1 MVLTNGR
8 IYTVDGNR
16 SWAEAVAITEGKIS
30 FIGSAAEAEASIGGN
45 TTVLDLDGRMLLP
58 AFQDSHIHPIGAGIE
73 ASRVDLNGLDDV
85 GAYRAAIGEYATA
98 NPDVEWI
105 TGGGWSMSEFGPG
118 GRPSKSI
125 IDELVPDRP
134 AYLSSADGHTGWANS
149 RALEI
154 AGIDDDTP
162 NPPDGIIDRDPET
175 GETIGS
181 LQEGAMTMVTR
192 HIPPETLQDRI
203 AGLRYSIDLLHSYG
217 ITAITDAIV
226 NRPELETYETLD
238 ANGELD
244 LRVIGSL
251 WWDRNRGLEQMDD
264 LIALRDEFN
273 NGGQLRPTAIKIMQD
288 GVMENYTAAMLEPYH
303 VESGTKGIPMVEPE
317 QLRQAVVAA
326 DAAGFQVHFH
336 AIGTAAVRQSLDAI
350 EEALLEN
357 GQNNLRHHISHLQ
370 MIHPDDISRFRELE
384 AIANFQPLWAYNDD
398 YVTELTVPF
407 VGEERAQWMYP
418 IKSVLD
424 TGAVVAFGSDWS
436 VSTANPLPQIET
448 AITRLSAT
456 GEDYPVMLPE
466 ERIDLESAIAA
477 FTINAAFLNRHEDV
491 TGSVEVGKHADLIV
505 LDRNLFDI
513 DAADISETRV
523 LLTLFGG
530 KVVHG
535 DPAALQTSP

>member
-1 MVLTNGR
+1 
-8 IYTVDGNR
+8 
-16 SWAEAVAITEGKIS
+16 
-30 FIGSAAEAEASIGGN
+30 
-45 TTVLDLDGRMLLP
+45 
-58 AFQDSHIHPIGAGIE
+58 
-73 ASRVDLNGLDDV
+73 
-85 GAYRAAIGEYATA
+85 
-98 NPDVEWI
+98 
-105 TGGGWSMSEFGPG
+105 
-118 GRPSKSI
+118 
-125 IDELVPDRP
+125 
-134 AYLSSADGHTGWANS
+134 
-149 RALEI
+149 
-154 AGIDDDTP
+154 
-162 NPPDGIIDRDPET
+162 
-175 GETIGS
+175 
-181 LQEGAMTMVTR
+181 MVTR

-238 ANGELD
+238 ANGKLD

-251 WWDRNRGLEQMDD
+251 WWDRSKGLEQMDD

-273 NGGQLRPTAIKIMQD
+273 NGGQLRPTTIKIMQD

-303 VESGTKGIPMVEPE
+303 VESRTKGIPMVEPA
-317 QLRQAVVAA
+317 QLKQAVVAA

-357 GQNNLRHHISHLQ
+357 GQSSLRHHISHLQ
-370 MIHPDDISRFRELE
+370 MIHPDDISRFRELD

-407 VGEERAQWMYP
+407 IGEERAQWMYP

-448 AITRLSAT
+448 AITRLGAT

-466 ERIDLESAIAA
+466 ERIDLESAIVA
-477 FTINAAFLNRHEDV
+477 FTINAAFLNRHENV

-513 DAADISETRV
+513 DAADISEARV

-535 DPAALQTSP
+535 DPTALQASP